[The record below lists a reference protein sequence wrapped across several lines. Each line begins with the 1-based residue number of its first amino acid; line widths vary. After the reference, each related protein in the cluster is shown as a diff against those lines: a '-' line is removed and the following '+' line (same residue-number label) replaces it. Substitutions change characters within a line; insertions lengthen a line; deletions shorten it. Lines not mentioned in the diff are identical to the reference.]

1 MTTFIIDGSSWC
13 CDKHPTQEI
22 YTLRT
27 NPQQLIDTGCIG
39 AIVRLNSGA
48 WVDPGAVQFLEQLG
62 GILPMAGY
70 YYDRHTLP
78 FQQSAETFIQQV
90 QRFGGLETFKL
101 GLWCDAPE
109 VESAGTAVIDHALK
123 SIEMVAAELKPDMK
137 KSGIYTNKNFWYSNG
152 GEYQQFES
160 RALKFQ
166 LWCALWNN
174 LPGVVP
180 EVYRPRPWTRW
191 IFHQYSADNN
201 RMARHIGILTGDPDA
216 DLNLFNPLLGRF
228 ESYFGVVKPPVS
240 DDPSDPELA
249 AKVAALELRLSG
261 LEAWAE
267 ELAYQPEVTPL

>member
-1 MTTFIIDGSSWC
+1 MTTYIIDGSSWC
-13 CDKHPTQEI
+13 CDKHPTQEL

-48 WVDPGAVQFLEQLG
+48 WVDPGGEQFLEQLG
-62 GILPMAGY
+62 GILPLGGY
-70 YYDRHTLP
+70 YYDRHT
-78 FQQSAETFIQQV
+78 QAVDKSAGTFIDQV
-90 QRFGGLETFKL
+90 RRFGGLEKFAL

-109 VESAGTAVIDHALK
+109 VEGAGTAAIEHTLK
-123 SIEMVAAELKPDMK
+123 SLALVCAELQPEVK
-137 KSGIYTNKNFWYSNG
+137 KIGIYTNKNFWRSNG
-152 GEYQQFES
+152 GEYEKY
-160 RALKFQ
+160 RAEAMKYQ

-180 EVYRPRPWTRW
+180 DAYHPRPWDRW
-191 IFHQYSADNN
+191 VFHQYSADNN

-228 ESYFGVVKPPVS
+228 ESYFGVVKPPIS

-249 AKVAALELRLSG
+249 AEVAAIDLRLAG
-261 LEAWAE
+261 LEAWAAD
-267 ELAYQPEVTPL
+267 LSYKVDHIS